1 MANLRA
7 LMLPKANLID
17 SVEQLTTLCHE
28 KVIQEALQA
37 CNGSGNDFQ
46 SILNSRSLVLV
57 CILTNVL
64 PPEMV
69 GETVPRKAP
78 KSCQVL
84 GK

>member
-57 CILTNVL
+57 CILINVL

-69 GETVPRKAP
+69 GEPVPHKAP